1 METVK
6 PVRTVNNNTVGYNKY
21 SVSNLT
27 DIEIDGVDLKDYPD
41 FSDASIVSAVFKDT
55 GVELTEKELDILNE
69 KSDIKYELVYNWLF

>member
-1 METVK
+1 M
-6 PVRTVNNNTVGYNKY
+6 GYNKY

-41 FSDASIVSAVFKDT
+41 FSDSYIVSAVFKDT